1 MFIIGLLW
9 IALSLL
15 VGYVG
20 RRRKFGFWGY
30 MFVSLFLTPLVGFLT
45 VLSSDARK
53 TIEARP
59 TE

>member
-20 RRRKFGFWGY
+20 RHRKFGFWGY

-53 TIEARP
+53 NIEARP

>member
-1 MFIIGLLW
+1 MFLIGLLW

-45 VLSSDARK
+45 VLSSDERK